1 MTSLGNRKPN
11 IARKMKPIYGHVY
24 GAPERQNIDAPSV
37 LESIAPE
44 DAHSATQC
52 TAMTVTMAT
61 SVPIVLRTEDIVTFI
76 KLLVKSFKKMNL
88 NLTMRND
95 EAKSVQ

>member
-1 MTSLGNRKPN
+1 MTSLGIRKPN

-61 SVPIVLRTEDIVTFI
+61 SVPIVLRTEDIVTYINFHM
-76 KLLVKSFKKMNL
+76 KGLKKINMEL
-88 NLTMRND
+88 RIIND